1 MDGDCEN
8 DGNIQNGK
16 SPAESEIDEN
26 NLEKMEAANH

>member
-16 SPAESEIDEN
+16 SQAELIINVN
-26 NLEKMEAANH
+26 NLQKMEAANH